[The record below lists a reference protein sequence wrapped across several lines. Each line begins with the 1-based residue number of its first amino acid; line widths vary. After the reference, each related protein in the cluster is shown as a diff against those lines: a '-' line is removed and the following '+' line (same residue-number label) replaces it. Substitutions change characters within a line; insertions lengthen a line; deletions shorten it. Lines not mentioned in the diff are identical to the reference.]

1 MNKKMIVILL
11 SIVSIFFLTAQTC
24 SVGTTA
30 SGLAADCEG
39 EGDILCNDDGEAYEC
54 ALASYGTGYYTSRAS
69 EYDEEYCG
77 TEEVAAEDDA
87 DGDGVADEDDICE
100 GYDDADDTDGDG
112 TPDGCDLLTD
122 SDSDGVADTDDICAD
137 EDDTVDYDADEIPD
151 CIDDEVIVADCSDT
165 DSGSDYYA
173 AGVVTYD
180 DGSGE
185 VEYTESCEAGYD
197 YTGTL
202 TEYSCNDYGELLT
215 ETVSCEYGC
224 ADDYASCATEIP
236 VDTTTDTDGDGLS
249 DYDEETTYTYGT
261 YIDDA
266 DSDDDGLT
274 DGEEVL
280 ATYTYHSD
288 PMDADSDDDTLSDYE
303 EVLEGDDGYISDPN
317 NPDTND
323 DEIGDLIEVTFGIN
337 PQESTM
343 EDYVFFDLTGES
355 ATAVYTGDDGTLT
368 GSVDEY
374 TSDDGA
380 YYYLDGSDYFTL
392 DIANALAG
400 AQRIIVVTHILP
412 DGEQTATVFGQNAKA
427 DTCDTSILPFSF
439 GVAGSEYSFTITTD
453 ATTETIQ
460 GGTVGDWALLTG
472 IWYADSE
479 TMSFYI
485 DNEFVGEATGVTGS
499 LLGGGTIQFGTSA
512 CGDVFT
518 GSLSQAKIWWA
529 S

>member
-1 MNKKMIVILL
+1 MNKKIIIILL

-69 EYDEEYCG
+69 EYDEDCAVE
-77 TEEVAAEDDA
+77 TEEEEEETEEESEEEVADA
-87 DGDGVADEDDICE
+87 DGDGVAD
-100 GYDDADDTDGDG
+100 
-112 TPDGCDLLTD
+112 
-122 SDSDGVADTDDICAD
+122 TDDVCAD
-137 EDDTVDYDADEIPD
+137 KDDTVDYDADEIPD
-151 CIDDEVIVADCSDT
+151 CIDDEVMVADCSDT
-165 DSGSDYYA
+165 DGGSDYYT

-185 VEYTESCEAGYD
+185 VEYTESCEAGSD
-197 YTGTL
+197 YAGTL

-215 ETVSCEYGC
+215 EEVSCDYGC
-224 ADDYASCATEIP
+224 ADDFTSCATEL
-236 VDTTTDTDGDGLS
+236 DLDADDDGLLDS
-249 DYDEETTYTYGT
+249 EEASYGT
-261 YIDDA
+261 DVDDA

-280 ATYTYHSD
+280 ATYTYSSD

-317 NPDTND
+317 TEDTND
-323 DEIGDLIEVTFGIN
+323 DGLGDVIEVTFGIN
-337 PQESTM
+337 PQESYM

-368 GSVDEY
+368 GTVDEY
-374 TSDDGA
+374 TGDDGA

-392 DIANALAG
+392 DIANALKG

-412 DGEQTATVFGQNAKA
+412 DGEQTATVFGQNAEA
-427 DTCDTSILPFSF
+427 DTCDTAILPFSF
-439 GVAGSEYSFTITTD
+439 GVAGSEYTFTITTD

-485 DNEFVGEATGVTGS
+485 DNEFVGETTGVTGS

-512 CGDVFT
+512 CDDVFT